1 MNGKFSKVL
10 LNALIVFWF
19 LYFSPFSLIYIFA
32 MIYSE
37 VYFSIVCCCLIKSF
51 LFRDWLIYC
60 SSIYFSFLFISTVT
74 ATLLTLKVYFVCS
87 IIIGNF
93 IDIYLFGLLAVLIHW
108 FFQVIS
114 FGWLLYS
121 FLLYLFLH
129 RLEIFLLV
137 ISLLEYFSSFFQ
149 SLTLSNRISINLLS
163 GSLLIELLSVLFYF
177 LLTFNSFIVLGSRN
191 YSCFIFGISITRFL
205 FFLWFTIFLLF
216 IIFTFELGNS
226 FIQLIIFCILHLNLI
241 FIDF

>member
-1 MNGKFSKVL
+1 MNDIWK
-10 LNALIVFWF
+10 LI
-19 LYFSPFSLIYIFA
+19 L
-32 MIYSE
+32 
-37 VYFSIVCCCLIKSF
+37 
-51 LFRDWLIYC
+51 
-60 SSIYFSFLFISTVT
+60 
-74 ATLLTLKVYFVCS
+74 VYFVCS

-108 FFQVIS
+108 FFQVIY

-163 GSLLIELLSVLFYF
+163 GSLLIELLSVLFFFKGRKGIYSLF
-177 LLTFNSFIVLGSRN
+177 LNSFPYWTTYIICNDFLTLNQLNRFSRCIN
-191 YSCFIFGISITRFL
+191 FNIECLINLSL
-205 FFLWFTIFLLF
+205 F
-216 IIFTFELGNS
+216 
-226 FIQLIIFCILHLNLI
+226 
-241 FIDF
+241 

>member
-1 MNGKFSKVL
+1 MFLFHL
-10 LNALIVFWF
+10 LV

-32 MIYSE
+32 MLYSE

-60 SSIYFSFLFISTVT
+60 SSIYFSFLFISTGST

-163 GSLLIELLSVLFYF
+163 GSLLIELLSVLFYAN
-177 LLTFNSFIVLGSRN
+177 LAV
-191 YSCFIFGISITRFL
+191 RFL

-226 FIQLIIFCILHLNLI
+226 FIQLIIFCILNLNLS
-241 FIDF
+241 FLHREYYTFYY